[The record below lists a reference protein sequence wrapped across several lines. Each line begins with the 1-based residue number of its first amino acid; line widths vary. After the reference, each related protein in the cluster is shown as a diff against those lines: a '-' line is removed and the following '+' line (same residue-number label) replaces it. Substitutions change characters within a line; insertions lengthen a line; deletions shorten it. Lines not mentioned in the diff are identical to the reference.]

1 VSLRRVAIQV
11 PVDDAEA
18 ARAALL
24 DFSPTGFEEVE
35 NGSGSVELAV
45 YTDAHGE
52 QQLRGQFDE
61 VAGKDVAPD
70 WTDRW
75 RAFHRPVQVGPL
87 WVGPPWDEPAAG
99 LIPVVIE
106 PAQAFGT
113 GAHPTTRL
121 TLELLLDLPKG
132 SVLDVGCGSGV
143 LSVAAAKLGYGPIVA
158 VDYDPI
164 AVETARANGVANGVT
179 FEARAGDALEMD
191 LPRTDIVLANVSEQI
206 LEGLAPRLD
215 APFLVASGFYVD
227 QAPPL
232 QGYEEVDR
240 RVQDRWLAILA
251 HRISPAEG

>member
-11 PVDDAEA
+11 QEEDAEA

-35 NGSGSVELAV
+35 HTGSVELAV
-45 YTDAHGE
+45 YTDADGE
-52 QQLRGQFDE
+52 ERLRARFDE
-61 VAGKDVAPD
+61 VAGEDVAPD

-75 RAFHRPVQVGPL
+75 RAFHRPVRVGPL
-87 WVGPPWDEPAAG
+87 WVGPPWDEPDPG

-164 AVETARANGVANGVT
+164 AVETARANAEANGVA
-179 FEARAGDALEMD
+179 FDARVGDALEMD
-191 LPRTDIVLANVSEQI
+191 LPETDIVVANVSEHI
-206 LEGLAPRLD
+206 LECLAPRLA

-227 QAPPL
+227 QEPPMR
-232 QGYEEVDR
+232 GYVEVDR

-251 HRISPAEG
+251 HRIAPAEG

>member
-11 PVDDAEA
+11 HENEAEA

-24 DFSPTGFEEVE
+24 DFSPTGFEEVDR
-35 NGSGSVELAV
+35 NGGVELAV

-52 QQLRGQFDE
+52 QQLRGQFDD
-61 VAGKDVAPD
+61 VAGEDVAPD

-87 WVGPPWDEPAAG
+87 WVGPPWDEPDPG

-132 SVLDVGCGSGV
+132 SILDVGCGSGV

-164 AVETARANGVANGVT
+164 AVQTARANADANGVM
-179 FEARAGDALEMD
+179 FEARVGDALEMD
-191 LPRTDIVLANVSEQI
+191 LPETDIVLANVSEQI
-206 LEGLAPRLD
+206 LKGLARRLD

-232 QGYEEVDR
+232 RGYEEVDR

-251 HRISPAEG
+251 HRISPSAQ

>member
-1 VSLRRVAIQV
+1 MSLRRVAIQV
-11 PVDDAEA
+11 HADDAEA
-18 ARAALL
+18 ARAVLL

-52 QQLRGQFDE
+52 QQLRGQFDDI
-61 VAGKDVAPD
+61 AGEDVAPD

-75 RAFHRPVQVGPL
+75 RAFHRPVRVGPL
-87 WVGPPWDEPAAG
+87 WVGPPWDEPDSD

-132 SVLDVGCGSGV
+132 SILDVGCGSGV

-164 AVETARANGVANGVT
+164 AVETARSNAEANGVT
-179 FEARAGDALEMD
+179 FEVRVGDALEMD
-191 LPRTDIVLANVSEQI
+191 LPRADIVLANVSEQI

-215 APFLVASGFYVD
+215 APFLVASGFYLD
-227 QAPPL
+227 QQPPL
-232 QGYEEVDR
+232 RGYVEVDR
-240 RVQDRWLAILA
+240 RVEDRWLAVLA
-251 HRISPAEG
+251 HRISPPAE